1 IGAAANAR
9 TALGYGFTTIRDL
22 ETEGAMYADVDLKKA
37 IARGIVPGP
46 RMFVVTR
53 ALAPTGMYPLLGY
66 NWELTLPIGV
76 QTIDGAEQA
85 RKAVREQV
93 GFGADWIKLYAD
105 HGLYEGKPDRPVR
118 GVVNFTPAEI
128 GAIVDEA
135 HRLGVK
141 VAAHANSWDGIDS
154 ALRAGVDSIEHGQ
167 GFTDDLITRMLAQKV
182 TWCPTLMAY
191 RYAETKLGANA
202 RSFMIPIHKA
212 AVAKAYR
219 RGVKIAFGTDAGA
232 FPWSM
237 NPAAETKMMV
247 EAGMPPMAV
256 IKAITS
262 VAGALV
268 DPLCKP
274 GAKTCP
280 SSNVGVIA
288 PGKHADLVAIDGD
301 PIADITELQRVKF
314 VMKAGVVFRQ

>member
-1 IGAAANAR
+1 
-9 TALGYGFTTIRDL
+9 
-22 ETEGAMYADVDLKKA
+22 
-37 IARGIVPGP
+37 
-46 RMFVVTR
+46 
-53 ALAPTGMYPLLGY
+53 
-66 NWELTLPIGV
+66 V

-105 HGLYEGKPDRPVR
+105 HGIYEGKPERPVR
-118 GVVNFTPAEI
+118 GIVNFTPAEI
-128 GAIVDEA
+128 SAIVDEA

-167 GFTDDLITRMLAQKV
+167 GFTDDLLTRMLAQKV

-202 RSFMIPIHKA
+202 RSFMMPLHKA

-219 RGVKIAFGTDAGA
+219 RGVNIAFGTDAGA

-247 EAGMPPMAV
+247 DAGMAPMAV
-256 IKAITS
+256 IKSITS

-274 GAKTCP
+274 GAKICAT
-280 SSNVGVIA
+280 SNVGVIA
-288 PGKHADLVAIDGD
+288 PGKHADLVAVDGD
-301 PIADITELQRVKF
+301 PVADITELQRVKF